1 MMPATIPKPPPLPSF
16 FKKERPCDL
25 DLARLSSSSS
35 LFTSSSG
42 EASPFTP
49 ISNTCTTPELK
60 TLLTPLKIGSIEN
73 IITYGTRNS
82 IKNGQNGVVNKV
94 TLSVQGRTRELV
106 KKQGSFSVEHEN
118 KMTEALQNVVTS
130 NFPVDLFALPVAQG
144 SDGTTNILYTCYQE
158 IGDLETHL
166 NIFSINMTQIL
177 VLY

>member
-1 MMPATIPKPPPLPSF
+1 
-16 FKKERPCDL
+16 
-25 DLARLSSSSS
+25 
-35 LFTSSSG
+35 
-42 EASPFTP
+42 
-49 ISNTCTTPELK
+49 
-60 TLLTPLKIGSIEN
+60 LLTSLKIGSIEN
-73 IITYGTRNS
+73 IITYGTENS

-166 NIFSINMTQIL
+166 KYIFNQYNLS
-177 VLY
+177 